1 MQDTMHRPIW
11 FEGKLVPPAAATMP
25 VMAHAAH
32 RGSLVFDFGAFHE
45 TPAGVRV
52 FRLRDHLQRFRRS
65 AGLLGLGLGFD
76 TPALAEATRQTVHA
90 SELTEGWVRWSAFVA
105 SPEPDLVPRATRAS
119 VAIAAY
125 VTADLLGDGEQPAAP
140 KPAALRIATFDD
152 ARKAPPEVLPPLAK
166 IGAAYAG
173 PMIAKRRA
181 VTAGA
186 DEIVL
191 LDADGYVAEAPTSNV
206 FAVIAGELVT
216 PPLGRILDGI
226 TRDSVLAIARAE
238 GIVAHERALSTGA
251 FAAADEAFLT
261 ASSFPIAPIVS
272 VNGGAMRHGAPGE
285 VTAKVRAILLGAER
299 GTDARFVRW
308 TEDS

>member
-1 MQDTMHRPIW
+1 MHRPIW
-11 FEGKLVPPAAATMP
+11 LEGKLVPPAAATMP

-52 FRLRDHLQRFRRS
+52 FRMREHLQRFRRS
-65 AGLLGLGLGFD
+65 AALLGLGLGFD
-76 TPALAEATRQTVHA
+76 TPALAEATRQTVQA

-125 VTADLLGDGEQPAAP
+125 VTADLLADGETVAP

-181 VTAGA
+181 LAAGA

-191 LDADGYVAEAPTSNV
+191 LDVDGQIAEAPTANV

-238 GIVAHERALSTGA
+238 GIVAHERALSL
-251 FAAADEAFLT
+251 AALAGADEAFLT

-272 VNGGAMRHGAPGE
+272 VNGVALRRSAPGE
-285 VTAKVRAILLGAER
+285 VTGRIRAILLDAER
-299 GTDARFVRW
+299 GRDPRFKRW
-308 TEDS
+308 TED